1 MDASVFLNSALEE
14 YLNPLAAQYSE
25 ALRSHPIKRKRLDGS
40 NFESP
45 AFATGRLAESVRVD
59 IDAAQSVA
67 YIVALYYVEFVV
79 YGRRSGGIPPINKIK
94 EWAIAKNLVGD
105 PWALAISISQSG
117 TSIYRQF
124 QGAASN
130 VFENVDSNA
139 GFSDLRASVFNFAK
153 NALFSKNIT
162 LTRT

>member
-25 ALRSHPIKRKRLDGS
+25 ALRSHPIKRKRRDGS
-40 NFESP
+40 AFESP
-45 AFATGRLAESVRVD
+45 ANATGRLAESVRVD
-59 IDAAQSVA
+59 IDAGNSVA

-79 YGRRSGGIPPINKIK
+79 YGRRPGKLPPVDRIRD
-94 EWAIAKNLVGD
+94 WTIAKNISGN
-105 PWALAISISQSG
+105 PFAISKAIEESG
-117 TSIYRQF
+117 TSIFREF

-130 VFENVDSNA
+130 VFENVDPNA